1 MPRCFWV
8 LPASLLT
15 KNQAQSL
22 VFSGFAARQKLYF
35 FSKKSWLF
43 LKSEQLRQIFVT
55 SFYLLF
61 VLWSQIEK
69 MTLFKGRHSRY
80 MAFFYT
86 RNLYKWEIL
95 RMSVLLKVKVLWYI
109 SIFEKIIKVGSN
121 LTAAQKSFSHNL
133 SL

>member
-1 MPRCFWV
+1 MRGCFWV

-22 VFSGFAARQKLYF
+22 VFSWFAARQKLYF

-80 MAFFYT
+80 MAFFYM

-95 RMSVLLKVKVLWYI
+95 RMSVFLNVKVLWYI

>member
-1 MPRCFWV
+1 MRGCFWV
-8 LPASLLT
+8 LLASLFT

-22 VFSGFAARQKLYF
+22 VFSWFAACQKLYF
-35 FSKKSWLF
+35 FSEKSWLF
-43 LKSEQLRQIFVT
+43 FKSEQLRQIFVT

-61 VLWSQIEK
+61 VLSSQIEK

-80 MAFFYT
+80 MTFFYT
-86 RNLYKWEIL
+86 RNLYTWEIL
-95 RMSVLLKVKVLWYI
+95 RVSVFLKVKVLWYI

-121 LTAAQKSFSHNL
+121 VTAAQKSFSHKL